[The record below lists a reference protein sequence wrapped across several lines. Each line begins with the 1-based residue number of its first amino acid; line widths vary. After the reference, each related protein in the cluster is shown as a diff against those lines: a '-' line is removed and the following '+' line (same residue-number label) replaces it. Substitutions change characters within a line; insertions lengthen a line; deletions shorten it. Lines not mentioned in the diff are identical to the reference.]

1 MNNALSEFI
10 KQLEMDALAPERLLQ
25 LDPLIHF
32 IQAKKDA
39 NEFIHLHFICTHNSR
54 RSHLCQ
60 VWAQTM
66 AAYFKVQDV
75 TCYSGGTEATAVYSM
90 IIQTFVTTGFK
101 VLASD
106 DTPNPL
112 VTLHYS
118 DVLPPMHL
126 FSKTYDDAVNPSS
139 HFAAVMTCDDADANC
154 PTIPNATRI
163 SVTYNDPKA
172 SDGTA
177 EQAHVYAARSRQIA
191 TEMKY
196 VFAQLK

>member
-1 MNNALSEFI
+1 MFPALLAYI
-10 KQLEMDALAPERLLQ
+10 HDLETDVIPDERKHVLL
-25 LDPLIHF
+25 PLIQF
-32 IQAKKDA
+32 IQQKKSD
-39 NEFIHLHFICTHNSR
+39 NQPIKLHFICTHNSR

-66 AAYFKVQDV
+66 AAYFNVKDV

-90 IIQTFVTTGFK
+90 IIQTFVTTGFR
-101 VLASD
+101 VLVSD
-106 DTPNPL
+106 GTSNPL

-118 DVLPPMHL
+118 DVMPPMLL

-154 PTIPNATRI
+154 PIIPNATRI
-163 SVTYNDPKA
+163 TVTYKDPKA

-177 EQAHVYAARSRQIA
+177 EQAQVYAARSKQIA

-196 VFAQLK
+196 IFAQLK